1 MGECW
6 LLGLFMR
13 EAKNLVRR
21 FNQGDVE
28 SLRGMYDLFRHDLMT
43 LAMALLRESSGAEDA
58 VHEVFVKM
66 LASQH
71 SIRIRGN
78 LRGYLL
84 TAVANTCRDMLSR
97 KGRAVTPREKS
108 EGCCAEGPERAV
120 VLSEAQQH
128 LATALEQLPYE
139 QREVL
144 VLRYF
149 GDLKFKAIA
158 RSQGVSIN
166 TVQGRYRYGL
176 EKLRSLMK
184 EIT

>member
-1 MGECW
+1 MQ
-6 LLGLFMR
+6 

-43 LAMALLRESSGAEDA
+43 LAMALLRDSAGAEDA

-71 SIRIRGN
+71 RIRIHGN

-84 TAVANTCRDMLSR
+84 TAVANTCRDMLAR
-97 KGRAVTPREKS
+97 RTRAVTLSGQS
-108 EGCCAEGPERAV
+108 ERCCGEGPERLV

-128 LATALEQLPYE
+128 LAAALAQLPYE

-158 RSQGVSIN
+158 KSQGVSIN

-176 EKLRSLMK
+176 EKLRSLLEVIK
-184 EIT
+184 

>member
-1 MGECW
+1 MQ
-6 LLGLFMR
+6 

-21 FNQGDVE
+21 FNQGDVQA
-28 SLRGMYDLFRHDLMT
+28 LRGMYDLYRHDLMT
-43 LAMALLRESSGAEDA
+43 LAMALLRESQGAEDA

-71 SIRIRGN
+71 KLRIRGD
-78 LRGYLL
+78 LRRYLL
-84 TAVANTCRDMLSR
+84 TAVTNTCRDLLR
-97 KGRAVTPREKS
+97 KQGRPASPAVQS
-108 EGCCAEGPERAV
+108 EGYCHEAPERAV
-120 VLSEAQQH
+120 VLSEDQERLGA
-128 LATALEQLPYE
+128 ALEQLPYV

-158 RSQGVSIN
+158 KSQGVSIN

-176 EKLRSLMK
+176 EKLRSLLD
-184 EIT
+184 EIK

>member
-1 MGECW
+1 MQET
-6 LLGLFMR
+6 
-13 EAKNLVRR
+13 KNLVRR

-43 LAMALLRESSGAEDA
+43 LAMALLRDSAGAEDA
-58 VHEVFVKM
+58 VHEVFVK
-66 LASQH
+66 LLTSQH
-71 SIRIRGN
+71 KIRIRSN
-78 LRGYLL
+78 LRSYLF
-84 TAVANTCRDMLSR
+84 TAVANTCRDMLSCR
-97 KGRAVTPREKS
+97 GKAKIHSGQSKG
-108 EGCCAEGPERAV
+108 CYAEAPERAV

-128 LATALEQLPYE
+128 LTAALEHLPYE

-158 RSQGVSIN
+158 KSQGVSIN

-176 EKLRSLMK
+176 EKLRSLLEAIK
-184 EIT
+184 

>member
-1 MGECW
+1 LVNR
-6 LLGLFMR
+6 LLCMH
-13 EAKNLVRR
+13 EAKNLIRR
-21 FNQGDVE
+21 FNRGDVQA
-28 SLRGMYDLFRHDLMT
+28 LRGMYDLFRHDLMT
-43 LAMALLRESSGAEDA
+43 LAMALLRDSAGAENA

-71 SIRIRGN
+71 RMRIRGN

-84 TAVANTCRDMLSR
+84 TAVANTCRDMLTH
-97 KGRAVTPREKS
+97 KGRAVTPPEQSK
-108 EGCCAEGPERAV
+108 GYCAEGPERAV
-120 VLSEAQQH
+120 VLSEAQEH
-128 LATALEQLPYE
+128 LATALAQLPYE

-158 RSQGVSIN
+158 KSQGVSIN

-176 EKLRSLMK
+176 EKLRSLLEVIK
-184 EIT
+184 

>member
-1 MGECW
+1 MHET
-6 LLGLFMR
+6 
-13 EAKNLVRR
+13 KDLVKR

-43 LAMALLRESSGAEDA
+43 LAMALLRDSAGAEDA

-84 TAVANTCRDMLSR
+84 TAVANTCRDMLTR
-97 KGRAVTPREKS
+97 RGRAVTLS
-108 EGCCAEGPERAV
+108 EQSERCCGEAPERAV
-120 VLSEAQQH
+120 VLNEAEQH
-128 LATALEQLPYE
+128 LAAALAQLPYE

-158 RSQGVSIN
+158 KSQGVSIN

-176 EKLRSLMK
+176 EKLRSLLEVIK
-184 EIT
+184 

>member
-1 MGECW
+1 MQET
-6 LLGLFMR
+6 R
-13 EAKNLVRR
+13 NLVRR

-43 LAMALLRESSGAEDA
+43 LAMALLRESAGAEDA
-58 VHEVFVKM
+58 VHEVFVKL
-66 LASQH
+66 LALQH
-71 SIRIRGN
+71 TIRIRGN

-84 TAVANTCRDMLSR
+84 TAVANTCRDMLTY
-97 KGRAVTPREKS
+97 KGKAKMPPDRP
-108 EGCCAEGPERAV
+108 EGCWQKAPEEAV

-128 LATALEQLPYE
+128 LATALEHLPYE

-158 RSQGVSIN
+158 KSQGVSIN

-176 EKLRSLMK
+176 EKLRSLLE
-184 EIT
+184 EIK

>member
-1 MGECW
+1 MHET
-6 LLGLFMR
+6 
-13 EAKNLVRR
+13 KNLVRR

-43 LAMALLRESSGAEDA
+43 LAMALLRESAGAEDA

-71 SIRIRGN
+71 KIRIRGN

-84 TAVANTCRDMLSR
+84 TAVANTCRDILR
-97 KGRAVTPREKS
+97 KGKVVVVPEQSK
-108 EGCCAEGPERAV
+108 GCWQEGPERAV
-120 VLSEAQQH
+120 VLNEAQQH
-128 LATALEQLPYE
+128 LAVALEQLPYE

-158 RSQGVSIN
+158 KSQGVSIN

-176 EKLRSLMK
+176 EKLRSLMEAIK
-184 EIT
+184 

>member
-1 MGECW
+1 MGDCW
-6 LLGLFMR
+6 LLGLCMQ
-13 EAKNLVRR
+13 ETKDLVRR

-28 SLRGMYDLFRHDLMT
+28 SLQGMYDLFRHDLMT
-43 LAMALLRESSGAEDA
+43 LAMALLRESAGAEDA

-71 SIRIRGN
+71 RIRIRGN

-84 TAVANTCRDMLSR
+84 TAVANTCRDVLTK
-97 KGRAVTPREKS
+97 KGRSVTPS
-108 EGCCAEGPERAV
+108 EPSKGCFSEGPEGAV
-120 VLSEAQQH
+120 VLNEAQEH
-128 LATALEQLPYE
+128 LAIALAQLPYE

-158 RSQGVSIN
+158 KSQGVSIN

-176 EKLRSLMK
+176 EKLRSLLEVIK
-184 EIT
+184 

>member
-1 MGECW
+1 MGDCW
-6 LLGLFMR
+6 LLELCMH
-13 EAKNLVRR
+13 ETKNLVKR
-21 FNQGDVE
+21 FNHGDVE

-43 LAMALLRESSGAEDA
+43 LAMALLWESAGAEDA
-58 VHEVFVKM
+58 VHEVFVK
-66 LASQH
+66 LLTSQH
-71 SIRIRGN
+71 KIRIRGN

-84 TAVANTCRDMLSR
+84 TAVANTCRDMLSS
-97 KGRAVTPREKS
+97 KGRTVVPS
-108 EGCCAEGPERAV
+108 ESSKRCCQEGPERAV
-120 VLSEAQQH
+120 VLSEAQEH

-158 RSQGVSIN
+158 KSQGVSIN

-176 EKLRSLMK
+176 EKLRSLLEAIK
-184 EIT
+184 